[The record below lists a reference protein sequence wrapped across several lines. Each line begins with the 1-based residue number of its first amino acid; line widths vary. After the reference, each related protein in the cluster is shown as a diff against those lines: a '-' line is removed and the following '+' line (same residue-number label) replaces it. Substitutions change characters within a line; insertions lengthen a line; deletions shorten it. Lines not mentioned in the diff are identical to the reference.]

1 MAAAGVTVLSGGYIW
16 QSFHKG
22 AFGRA
27 EKILVIAMG
36 LAIVALAVQGLSG
49 GLALRAMRR
58 TRRSSAEAS
67 RRRRFSSSRH
77 SSRGNG
83 RWHGGGAICLGF
95 LDSPLHL
102 LWAGSLRRR
111 AFSELSTGGHTVRCW
126 VVANVSDLW
135 VSEKLK

>member
-1 MAAAGVTVLSGGYIW
+1 MRGLQQLFEAQMAAAGVTVLSGGYLW

-58 TRRSSAEAS
+58 
-67 RRRRFSSSRH
+67 
-77 SSRGNG
+77 
-83 RWHGGGAICLGF
+83 GAHAKAAPRPRVAVVFRAAAI
-95 LDSPLHL
+95 L
-102 LWAGSLRRR
+102 LAV
-111 AFSELSTGGHTVRCW
+111 TVVGMAAARY
-126 VVANVSDLW
+126 V
-135 VSEKLK
+135 